1 MAYGKCM
8 PYAQPLF
15 LNESSALNHL
25 LLFFFPPLIISGNLK
40 TNWMS
45 PLPPSCEMTAVSKHS
60 MFLFSSFGMWKK
72 SLEKSSVL
80 LHLPHV
86 ILALQMPVLSFL
98 YVEVEAG
105 KTMSSTLCPSHCAML
120 INFFSIFYH
129 LYNQNALFYIAFY
142 SI

>member
-1 MAYGKCM
+1 
-8 PYAQPLF
+8 
-15 LNESSALNHL
+15 
-25 LLFFFPPLIISGNLK
+25 
-40 TNWMS
+40 
-45 PLPPSCEMTAVSKHS
+45 

-86 ILALQMPVLSFL
+86 ILALQRPVLLFL

-105 KTMSSTLCPSHCAML
+105 TTMSSTLCPSHCAML
-120 INFFSIFYH
+120 INNFSVFYH
-129 LYNQNALFYIAFY
+129 LYNQNALFYIALY